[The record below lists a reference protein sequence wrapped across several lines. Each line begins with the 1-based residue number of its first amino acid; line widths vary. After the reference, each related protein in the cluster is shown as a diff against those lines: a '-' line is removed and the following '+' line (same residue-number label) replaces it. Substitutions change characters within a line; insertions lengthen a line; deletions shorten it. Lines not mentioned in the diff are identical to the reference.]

1 MQLAPVN
8 DQNVGHGRHFAPVSL
23 YSQRGGAAAVGGF
36 TVNIIRLMGKW
47 LSERLGQEFVIEN
60 RSGATMNI
68 ATDVAVR
75 APSDTVSIAH

>member
-1 MQLAPVN
+1 MDSGTPAA
-8 DQNVGHGRHFAPVSL
+8 RSRCER
-23 YSQRGGAAAVGGF
+23 SQRGGAAAAGGF

-75 APSDTVSIAH
+75 APSDGYRARRHRHLNGRIP

>member
-1 MQLAPVN
+1 
-8 DQNVGHGRHFAPVSL
+8 
-23 YSQRGGAAAVGGF
+23 
-36 TVNIIRLMGKW
+36 MGKW

-75 APSDTVSIAH
+75 APSDGYRARWHRHLNGRIP